1 VLRKKSKENW
11 KTWEES
17 VGDSLAGGADQKA
30 FGFLSVHYSEGQLLV
45 SHVAQETGEGSL
57 ELPRQVVGVR

>member
-1 VLRKKSKENW
+1 V
-11 KTWEES
+11 
-17 VGDSLAGGADQKA
+17 GGADQKA

-57 ELPRQVVGVR
+57 ELLRQVVGVRQVSANVRA